1 MQAVI
6 EGCWFSCVV
15 DPGLEGAILLAEALA
30 KVYECC
36 SEPTFP
42 WLVINEAARV
52 FPKHLALGALTKDP
66 LQGLPN

>member
-42 WLVINEAARV
+42 
-52 FPKHLALGALTKDP
+52 
-66 LQGLPN
+66 